1 MPVFSEDTIR
11 QVRARTDIV
20 DVISQ
25 YVSLEKHGKE
35 FKGICPFHDDHD
47 PSMSVSPDK
56 QIFKC
61 FVCGA
66 GGNVFSFLQKIEQIT
81 FPEAVTRAA
90 AMAGIDLKLPQS
102 TGVSPNQQAW
112 NCLQSFTDYARYFL
126 DSQEGEAA
134 KEYCRKRKLSDEILE
149 TFEIGWAPG
158 IQRQDR
164 FFQGKG
170 WGRDMLV
177 KTGLLQAETGRPVF
191 TDRLLIPIHDRAGH
205 PVGYTARTLAA
216 DADIPKYVNTPAT
229 PLYTKGDLVFNYH
242 RAKPAARKAG
252 RVILA
257 EGAMDVIGLSKAG
270 IREAVANL
278 GTACT
283 DTQLE
288 LLRQLQ
294 VPVHVFYDSDAAGR
308 KAAYQFG
315 KKAMAAGI
323 PFVVV
328 SARGLKDPDEIFQE
342 KGAEFLQE
350 TVERTISFPEFLL
363 DYLAETGNLE
373 NYEEK
378 LRYGEEVSEAAWK
391 LLKDFEQPAFF
402 QKLRD
407 KTGFDFSV
415 RKQVP
420 TVRSRPSQRRKEKAR
435 PPLPA
440 VRQGRKRAE
449 EAVLQVMLS
458 SRSAASRYRE
468 EVGFFDD
475 PACHILSLY
484 IYDAY
489 RRQESLDPQ
498 SLFDRIEEEEA
509 QGLLADLM
517 ARQLPENAQAFFDDS
532 LGAVKDHVLGQE
544 IDSVNKRIQ
553 ETDDLEEKSRLAQ
566 EKMAL
571 VIARHQARNRKEG

>member
-1 MPVFSEDTIR
+1 M
-11 QVRARTDIV
+11 
-20 DVISQ
+20 
-25 YVSLEKHGKE
+25 
-35 FKGICPFHDDHD
+35 
-47 PSMSVSPDK
+47 
-56 QIFKC
+56 
-61 FVCGA
+61 
-66 GGNVFSFLQKIEQIT
+66 
-81 FPEAVTRAA
+81 
-90 AMAGIDLKLPQS
+90 
-102 TGVSPNQQAW
+102 
-112 NCLQSFTDYARYFL
+112 
-126 DSQEGEAA
+126 
-134 KEYCRKRKLSDEILE
+134 
-149 TFEIGWAPG
+149 
-158 IQRQDR
+158 
-164 FFQGKG
+164 
-170 WGRDMLV
+170 
-177 KTGLLQAETGRPVF
+177 
-191 TDRLLIPIHDRAGH
+191 
-205 PVGYTARTLAA
+205 
-216 DADIPKYVNTPAT
+216 
-229 PLYTKGDLVFNYH
+229 YTKGDLVFNYH

-517 ARQLPENAQAFFDDS
+517 DRQLPENAQAFFDDS

>member
-11 QVRARTDIV
+11 EVRARTDIV

-35 FKGICPFHDDHD
+35 FKGVCPFHDDHD

-102 TGVSPNQQAW
+102 AGVSPNQQAW
-112 NCLQSFTDYARYFL
+112 SCLQSFTDYARYFL
-126 DSQEGEAA
+126 DSQEGEPA
-134 KEYCRKRKLSDEILE
+134 KEYCRKRKISEQILAE
-149 TFEIGWAPG
+149 FEIGWAPSAD
-158 IQRQDR
+158 RQER
-164 FFQGKG
+164 YFQGKG
-170 WGRDMLV
+170 WDRDMLL
-177 KTGLLQAETGRPVF
+177 KTGLLQAGTDRPVF
-191 TDRLLIPIHDRAGH
+191 VDRLLIPIHDRAGH
-205 PVGYTARTLAA
+205 PAGYTARTLSKNT
-216 DADIPKYVNTPAT
+216 DLPKYVNTPAT
-229 PLYTKGDLVFNYH
+229 PLYTKGNLVFNYH

-257 EGAMDVIGLSKAG
+257 EGAMDVIGLAKAG

-283 DTQLE
+283 DAQLE

-315 KKAMAAGI
+315 RRAMEAGV
-323 PFVVV
+323 PFAMVA
-328 SARGLKDPDEIFQE
+328 ARGLKDPDEIFQE
-342 KGAEFLQE
+342 KGAEFLQQ
-350 TVERTISFPEFLL
+350 TVDRTISYPEFLM
-363 DYLAETGNLE
+363 DYLEETGNLE

-378 LRYGEEVSEAAWK
+378 LRYGEEVSQAAWK
-391 LLKDFEQPAFF
+391 LLKDFEQPSFF
-402 QKLRD
+402 QKLKD
-407 KTGFDFSV
+407 KTGFDFSI
-415 RKQVP
+415 RTQSDRQE
-420 TVRSRPSQRRKEKAR
+420 RSRSEKQRRRTR
-435 PPLPA
+435 PVLPA
-440 VRQGRKRAE
+440 VRRGRRQAE
-449 EAVLQVMLS
+449 EAVLQGML
-458 SRSAASRYRE
+458 ASRDAAVRFRE

-475 PACHILSLY
+475 PACHALSLY
-484 IYDAY
+484 IFDAY
-489 RRQESLDPQ
+489 RSADDLEPQ
-498 SLFDRIEEEEA
+498 ALFDRIEEEEV

-517 ARQLPENAQAFFDDS
+517 ARPVPQESRAFFEDS
-532 LGAVKDHVLGQE
+532 LAAVKDHVLAGE
-544 IDSVNKRIQ
+544 IESYNRRIQ
-553 ETDDLEEKSRLAQ
+553 ETDDLEEKNRLAR
-566 EKMAL
+566 EKMEL
-571 VIARHQARNRKEG
+571 VIARHQVRTRKEG